1 MNLANMKKLFC
12 RLYCYILCN
21 YYNVKVNGWK
31 SRSN

>member
-1 MNLANMKKLFC
+1 MNLANMKNYSVAC
-12 RLYCYILCN
+12 IATILCN